1 VQYQNP
7 SPEPKKTVHW
17 KEPLEEI
24 KIIQNYEENNNTPKY
39 VLNIIYN
46 NNGIYFSKRSQQN
59 KEMFS
64 KWQSPGGKVKE
75 DESSEEAAL
84 RETKEE
90 TGIQFKLSDPT
101 YLFNDPQFD
110 CDVYITKLASNQ
122 ISQQTEPEKQGPW
135 IRYSFQKYE
144 QLAQNKETT
153 PTHTTY
159 YPQIVQVLKGGD
171 ITIA

>member
-1 VQYQNP
+1 MQYQNP

-24 KIIQNYEENNNTPKY
+24 KIIQNYEENNNAPKY

-46 NNGIYFSKRSQQN
+46 NNGIYLSKRSQQN

-64 KWQSPGGKVKE
+64 KWQSPGGKVEKE
-75 DESSEEAAL
+75 ESSEEAAL

-90 TGIQFKLSDPT
+90 TGIQFKLSDLT

-110 CDVYITKLASNQ
+110 CDVLYILPN
-122 ISQQTEPEKQGPW
+122 
-135 IRYSFQKYE
+135 
-144 QLAQNKETT
+144 
-153 PTHTTY
+153 
-159 YPQIVQVLKGGD
+159 
-171 ITIA
+171 